1 MNASV
6 ISSNKQ
12 RGVYSEIINPDNSAL
27 YEGNTIARA
36 DESLFINTQKRQ
48 KIPRANALKS
58 KGDISQMARHK
69 EKRNTMEKL
78 ERIAVK
84 VGQED
89 EFDLRVEP
97 KVM

>member
-1 MNASV
+1 MNTSV

-27 YEGNTIARA
+27 YQGNALGEA

-58 KGDISQMARHK
+58 KGDISQLARHK

-78 ERIAVK
+78 
-84 VGQED
+84 
-89 EFDLRVEP
+89 
-97 KVM
+97 